1 MHCSIL
7 QRPPY
12 MKTNRHFANRAAIIF
27 LLFSATSI
35 CLFAQAATFEPRA
48 KESMNP
54 VYLNHFFLTLDPQ
67 TYKEI
72 WESPFL
78 KGEFAT
84 FEQRTTVRADMTYTG
99 IYFYG
104 THTYFEF
111 FEAGKASGR
120 AEGASGI
127 ASGIEAHGG
136 SDLLKEHLENF
147 LNIKAMKTT
156 ITRKMNDKEIPWFHS
171 VGGNFVDRTPLLMT
185 WTMEYHENFLSGWYP
200 NLSPATRGI
209 TREEVLERY
218 TAKLGENEKRKQKY
232 IDDVIEM
239 NLALDEKGRSQF
251 IREREAFGYKI
262 TGDASRTVC
271 AGPGINYIIMP
282 QTPQSVGIT
291 AIKLSLKRNK
301 AGQKVYRFGRKS
313 VLQFNDDRTATW
325 SF

>member
-1 MHCSIL
+1 
-7 QRPPY
+7 
-12 MKTNRHFANRAAIIF
+12 MKTIRNFANCAAIIF
-27 LLFSATSI
+27 LLLSATGISM
-35 CLFAQAATFEPRA
+35 LAQAATFEPQA

-78 KGEFAT
+78 KDEFAT

-127 ASGIEAHGG
+127 ASGIEAQGG
-136 SDLLKEHLENF
+136 SDQLKEHLESF
-147 LNIKAMKTT
+147 LKIKAMKTT

-185 WTMEYHENFLSGWYP
+185 WTMEYHKDFLNSWYP
-200 NLSPATRGI
+200 DLSPATRGI
-209 TREEVLERY
+209 TRREVLERY
-218 TAKLGENEKRKQKY
+218 TAKLGDNEKRGQKY

-239 NLALDEKGRSQF
+239 HIALDEKSRSQF
-251 IREREAFGYKI
+251 IKEREAFGYKI

-271 AGPGINYIIMP
+271 AGPGIDYIVMP

-291 AIKLSLKRNK
+291 AIKLSLKKNK
-301 AGQKVYRFGRKS
+301 TGQKVYRFGGKS
-313 VLQFNDDRTATW
+313 VLQFNDDRTAMW